1 MAHSENGAIALHAAG
16 ETSIAVKGATVGG
29 IQTTVN
35 VDYNCDISLSF
46 EVFTSSAQTTI
57 EDITGYALSFMVK
70 DDLADLDAAAVL
82 TKTTGSGITIT
93 GSYHQNPNS
102 NTQRAVVALTAAN
115 VTIAQRTYWWELK
128 RTTSGSETR
137 LAYGLLNVGQTVHL
151 T

>member
-1 MAHSENGAIALHAAG
+1 MPAAMPETLSKIMAGGRIGPEEVLAIRRAVYPDGHVSAAEAG
-16 ETSIAVKGATVGG
+16 WM
-29 IQTTVN
+29 
-35 VDYNCDISLSF
+35 F
-46 EVFTSSAQTTI
+46 
-57 EDITGYALSFMVK
+57 
-70 DDLADLDAAAVL
+70 DLDAAAVL
-82 TKTTGSGITIT
+82 TKTTSAGITIT

-115 VTIAQRTYWWELK
+115 LTISQRTYWWELK